1 MLHITLNQVKNY
13 RNPQVTYI
21 FIPFQYIHFLYDM
34 PGYNCG
40 WQDVSDI
47 NSFDNFLHAYILA
60 IYTDMQKKCSICRG
74 KKTLLE

>member
-21 FIPFQYIHFLYDM
+21 FIPFQYIHSLYDM

-47 NSFDNFLHAYILA
+47 NSFGNFY
-60 IYTDMQKKCSICRG
+60 
-74 KKTLLE
+74 

>member
-21 FIPFQYIHFLYDM
+21 FIPFQYIHSLYDM

-47 NSFDNFLHAYILA
+47 NSFDNFYMHISLLYILTCKRNA
-60 IYTDMQKKCSICRG
+60 AFAGG
-74 KKTLLE
+74 KKHF